1 MHRSP
6 MYRQSFLWYSVLIV
20 SCIDLSVKANGQ
32 VAISMAV
39 TVRNANNET
48 MTYQVEPLANSYA
61 ELGEGPHWD
70 VETQNLYYVD
80 ITGGKLLRYSY
91 KDDKVYE
98 AKIEGEDLASFV
110 VPVAGTLD
118 TFAVGAGRRV
128 IIVKWDG
135 ISTTAQV
142 ESTLFEVQKNDK
154 RFEGNRFN
162 DGKCD
167 PKGRLFAGTMRYVG
181 DEFEHRWGELYKYEE
196 GGNVELVKTDVG
208 ISNGLA
214 WNEKTNKFYYI
225 DTTDFEVKEYDYD
238 MEKGKPAN
246 PKVVFNLR
254 RDSPKNHLLPDG
266 MTIDTDGNIYIATF
280 NGHTIY
286 KVNPVT
292 GKILMEIKLPCK
304 QITSAAFGGPNMD
317 ILYVTTSARGN
328 EPKPA
333 GTTYKVTGLK
343 AKGLPMTKIQI

>member
-1 MHRSP
+1 MTK
-6 MYRQSFLWYSVLIV
+6 YR
-20 SCIDLSVKANGQ
+20 VKG
-32 VAISMAV
+32 
-39 TVRNANNET
+39 
-48 MTYQVEPLANSYA
+48 
-61 ELGEGPHWD
+61 
-70 VETQNLYYVD
+70 
-80 ITGGKLLRYSY
+80 Y

-266 MTIDTDGNIYIATF
+266 MTIDSDGNIYIATF